1 MNDHHETEQDAV
13 PQSAAEIWES
23 RYADSDRVWTGK
35 VNGVLADIAGAL
47 APGNALDLGCGEGG
61 DAVWLAQQG
70 WHATGVD
77 LSPTAV
83 ERGRRAAQSAGIPAS
98 ALNLIAAD
106 LATWEPSQTYDL
118 VTCSYLHSWPIS
130 FPRDEILRR
139 ATDYVA
145 PGGHLIVTSHAEAP
159 PWANAAHHTDHEFPT
174 PESELNALELEP
186 HKWEIITSELRTRET
201 VGPDGKTAVL
211 RDVVIHAR
219 RIE

>member
-98 ALNLIAAD
+98 ALNLVAD
-106 LATWEPSQTYDL
+106 L
-118 VTCSYLHSWPIS
+118 
-130 FPRDEILRR
+130 
-139 ATDYVA
+139 
-145 PGGHLIVTSHAEAP
+145 
-159 PWANAAHHTDHEFPT
+159 
-174 PESELNALELEP
+174 
-186 HKWEIITSELRTRET
+186 
-201 VGPDGKTAVL
+201 
-211 RDVVIHAR
+211 
-219 RIE
+219 